1 MHCSARAG
9 LSPRNVSC
17 LVKVALTDRDA
28 TQPRMRQGAVWLEAQ
43 GLAHRSRFCIEI
55 TFGSKRDS
63 DLDNDID
70 IVCFEAD

>member
-17 LVKVALTDRDA
+17 LVKVALTDKDA
-28 TQPRMRQGAVWLEAQ
+28 PEPRMRQGGVWLKAQ
-43 GLAHRSRFCIEI
+43 GLTHRCRFCIEI

-63 DLDNDID
+63 ELDNGIGHSLL
-70 IVCFEAD
+70 